1 MCNECQPSGNEK
13 NIHSH
18 SIIQFEN
25 GYGLSIVKISDCV
38 QCSAHYEVA
47 VIKFRGLEEYTIIYP
62 EYTNGDIVE
71 CCDYTQVEEF
81 INLTKMLRQQNTLVQ
96 LLQINY
102 KW

>member
-81 INLTKMLRQQNTLVQ
+81 INLTKMLR
-96 LLQINY
+96 
-102 KW
+102 